1 MCSDF
6 QYRKRM
12 NMRVRMGTSMP
23 TGFTVLNVLAAR
35 SLGSPLSFTS
45 YTHEAPRAKMRSR
58 SNMGRHHPKP
68 SPEAPREG
76 VPSSVT
82 QSLTKTRLTLASP
95 AVTSESRLCL
105 GSDLRDLL
113 SERPGCLFPCLCPI
127 SGFPS
132 IPPFPETPPLPKKGA
147 GALHPLDPAHLG
159 T

>member
-68 SPEAPREG
+68 SPEAPSDLSSKG
-76 VPSSVT
+76 LTPASTHTGSVT
-82 QSLTKTRLTLASP
+82 SLRTGPHSLT
-95 AVTSESRLCL
+95 VTFLV
-105 GSDLRDLL
+105 SDPYSKRA
-113 SERPGCLFPCLCPI
+113 RWA
-127 SGFPS
+127 
-132 IPPFPETPPLPKKGA
+132 TA
-147 GALHPLDPAHLG
+147 AR
-159 T
+159 